1 MSEHAR
7 DVDVVV
13 VGGGPAGCAAAIEA
27 AREGALVALVHE
39 GIGGRSLHTQVAFRS
54 LERETSGAARELV
67 REAEWRAMRALA
79 RDRAKAWS
87 ERTRL
92 RLEDAGVE
100 LARGHATFIAEREIA
115 AGAQR
120 LRAERI
126 VLALGTEPI
135 ALEGL
140 AFDGARVLAPG
151 ELIDLPALP
160 RRALVV
166 GGDAGGAEVADVLI
180 GLGVEVTWIMDELGI
195 LPSFER
201 ELAEGIGDVLMGRGV
216 KLVHGKR
223 ALALAEHGPGV
234 RVTLDGNKT
243 YEADLA
249 VVAIGGRAPSFGPV
263 AMEDGWIATDV
274 HGRTTVESILAVGE
288 CTGRT
293 HDVASAEVMGRAI
306 GRLAAGREPFDPVLF
321 DPVLFDPARQP
332 RVVFTRPPIA
342 QVGLTPERVRGRE
355 VEVRALRFEEGLFG
369 LLAGA
374 GETDQAKGALSV
386 VIDEDGRVAG
396 GTAIGP
402 GAAEIASAI
411 AFAVGQPASRLAHGA
426 TQPSALSLLARA
438 IAG

>member
-7 DVDVVV
+7 EVDVVV

-67 REAEWRAMRALA
+67 REAEWRAMRARA
-79 RDRAKAWS
+79 RERAKAWS

-100 LARGHATFIAEREIA
+100 LASGHATFVAEREVA
-115 AGAQR
+115 AGAR
-120 LRAERI
+120 RFRAGQI

-166 GGDAGGAEVADVLI
+166 GGDAGGAEVADLLI

-263 AMEDGWIATDV
+263 AMEDGWIATDA
-274 HGRTTVESILAVGE
+274 HGRTTVKSILAVGE

-306 GRLAAGREPFDPVLF
+306 GRLSAGRESEPSDPA
-321 DPVLFDPARQP
+321 LFDPARPP

-411 AFAVGQPASRLAHGA
+411 AFAMGQPASRLAHGA
-426 TQPSALSLLARA
+426 MQPSALSLLARA